1 MKKTILFILLFVY
14 GCNNTPSFKEN
25 TAFVV
30 FKTPSFRYADMGF
43 VYQSDNEAKLQIYA
57 NGQNVMSLRLLPDS
71 VCMSRFECMSSRT
84 FNNKIL
90 SKFYPQDI
98 LMQIVLAKP
107 IFDKKD
113 IKYTQNGFI
122 QEIKKVNSYNIKYKV
137 SKTKVEFIDRL
148 NDITIKIIKDI

>member
-14 GCNNTPSFKEN
+14 GCKNVPYFKEN
-25 TAFVV
+25 TAFIV

-43 VYQSDNEAKLQIYA
+43 VYQSNNEAKLQIYA
-57 NGQNVMSLRLLPDS
+57 NGQNVMSLKLLPDS
-71 VCMSRFECMSSRT
+71 VCMSRFECMSSTT

-148 NDITIKIIKDI
+148 NDITVKIIKDI